1 MAKQEQYIYAVTRIR
16 YREMQLLR
24 GGDMEQLL
32 ACPDLD
38 AALRFLAE
46 RGWSDGNGTVEGL
59 LAEQRRQLWSLLRE
73 LVKDMRAFDVFL
85 CLNDFH
91 NLKAAV
97 KQAVFPDDG
106 AHIYM
111 DDCTVPVDLI
121 KRVLA
126 NGDYTRLPDGMRD
139 AAREA
144 LTVLRET
151 GDGQMC
157 DAIVDRAGL
166 MELCRMGKE
175 SGYPLFDT
183 YAQHMTAVA
192 NIKTAVRACRM
203 GKPRAF
209 LDKALAPC
217 EYVSADRL
225 ADAASR
231 GMDEICACV
240 KSTRYSGAAEAL
252 RESPSA
258 FERYCDNQLIELIKP
273 QKSNYFGLEPIAAYL
288 LARENEIKTVRLI
301 LYGKRSGIDDSV
313 IRERLRDMYV

>member
-1 MAKQEQYIYAVTRIR
+1 MRSPESGTARCSFCAAGIWSSCSPVRTW
-16 YREMQLLR
+16 
-24 GGDMEQLL
+24 
-32 ACPDLD
+32 D

-46 RGWSDGNGTVEGL
+46 RGWSDGDGTVEGL

-106 AHIYM
+106 AHHLYGRLHRAGGP
-111 DDCTVPVDLI
+111 DQTGSG
-121 KRVLA
+121 KRGLYA
-126 NGDYTRLPDGMRD
+126 PADGMRD

-225 ADAASR
+225 GR
-231 GMDEICACV
+231 
-240 KSTRYSGAAEAL
+240 R
-252 RESPSA
+252 R
-258 FERYCDNQLIELIKP
+258 F
-273 QKSNYFGLEPIAAYL
+273 
-288 LARENEIKTVRLI
+288 ARH
-301 LYGKRSGIDDSV
+301 G
-313 IRERLRDMYV
+313 RDMQPA